1 MRWGVG
7 LSIVRCV
14 WCVMCVVSVEYCIPR
29 FVVASHPLTH
39 PSPPL
44 STHLTL
50 LPHSHFVH
58 RGQSRG
64 REHIPALHQ
73 GVRSPRP
80 RNKRCRD
87 LLRLKEVLEWCRG
100 SLVPLFPGPPPLLRL
115 LGPLPPNQNP
125 ARMTSKDCGVLYTLR
140 CVLYTCVL
148 NCSTGS
154 TATASLDVCP
164 RTPLTE
170 SGRCSF
176 G

>member
-1 MRWGVG
+1 MSQYASMRCPGF
-7 LSIVRCV
+7 STNKSTC
-14 WCVMCVVSVEYCIPR
+14 SVPR
-29 FVVASHPLTH
+29 FPPFLASRPPPLTSVS
-39 PSPPL
+39 PSL
-44 STHLTL
+44 L
-50 LPHSHFVH
+50 LPLPLPPCLTAS
-58 RGQSRG
+58 
-64 REHIPALHQ
+64 L
-73 GVRSPRP
+73 SP
-80 RNKRCRD
+80 CIQ
-87 LLRLKEVLEWCRG
+87 KEVLEWCRG